1 MFVFEDITG
10 LDDMSIQRFLR
21 EVDSKD
27 LVYALK
33 GANKEVA
40 DVIFKNMSNRSADT
54 VKSDL
59 SYTHN
64 VRLKDVEE
72 AQQRIVGVI
81 RRLESEGELV
91 ITKGGKDEIIE

>member
-1 MFVFEDITG
+1 VF
-10 LDDMSIQRFLR
+10 
-21 EVDSKD
+21 
-27 LVYALK
+27 ALK

-40 DVIFKNMSNRSADT
+40 DIVFKNMSNRSADT

-59 SYTHN
+59 EYTHN

-91 ITKGGKDEIIE
+91 ISKGGKDEIIE